1 MATYPNEKKDRNKAL
16 LVDTLNG
23 VSMLDRIINY
33 RISSVRIGII
43 LRRETLKIFKMLESG
58 KSAIEIALDYGVIYK
73 DKDYSLTPEK
83 IQELVDKEKAKQSSV

>member
-16 LVDTLNG
+16 LVETLNG

-43 LRRETLKIFKMLESG
+43 LRRETTKIFKLLESG
-58 KSAIEIALDYGVIYK
+58 KSIIEIALDYSVIYK